1 MTSLINP
8 KKQKNHTNIKK
19 TNKKQVYRL
28 YKKTEKYDKL
38 FCDKKLDDILKE
50 FKSKIVNTSQYIYF
64 IYPYCTEKVK
74 GLKSINKVN
83 QPYVLLQRINELN
96 TYFNYKYT
104 VNENI
109 SKTSKSLISP
119 YVSISKNVD
128 LFLEYIKEEQF
139 NKANHLIVTH
149 SNFLRKL
156 YKKLNDNK
164 SILFDNLDI
173 LHIQIDEDKNIIIK
187 GVYKWDDKYKTHETN
202 KGNKVNKVN
211 IFLMRHCTACHNHP
225 KSTKYKKLTKK
236 NYGSNSVCFPEII
249 NQFLDETSKQANEH
263 LKGLYR
269 LLNTYGEFEQFQFGS
284 SVIYRAILT
293 SIIIYNLLNNYK
305 KTINKEQRTKNKK

>member
-1 MTSLINP
+1 MTSLIKT

-50 FKSKIVNTSQYIYF
+50 FKSKIVNTSQYTYF
-64 IYPYCTEKVK
+64 IHPYCTEKVR

-83 QPYVLLQRINELN
+83 QPYVLLKRINELT
-96 TYFNYKYT
+96 TYFNYNYN
-104 VNENI
+104 VDENI

-128 LFLEYIKEEQF
+128 LFLEYIKKESF
-139 NKANHLIVTH
+139 NEANHFIVTH

-164 SILFDNLDI
+164 NILFDNLDI
-173 LHIQIDEDKNIIIK
+173 LHIQIDKDKKIIIK
-187 GVYKWDDKYKTHETN
+187 GIYKWNDEYKTNNKNKRN
-202 KGNKVNKVN
+202 KGN

-249 NQFLDETSKQANEH
+249 NQFIDKTTKQANEH
-263 LKGLYR
+263 LKGLYE
-269 LLNTYGEFEQFQFGS
+269 LLNKYGEFETFQFGS

-305 KTINKEQRTKNKK
+305 KQLTINKEQKTKK